1 MTVDETTTYD
11 AKDAA
16 IQQYSEDFE
25 RHAEAEQLQV
35 HVGNV
40 TEAQKHHDACRVLA
54 LAVKDEID
62 DRWPMP

>member
-1 MTVDETTTYD
+1 MTMDETTTYS

-16 IQQYSEDFE
+16 IHVYSEAFE
-25 RHAEAEQLQV
+25 RHAEAEQLQIYI
-35 HVGNV
+35 GNV
-40 TEAQKHHDACRVLA
+40 TEAQKHHDACKRLA